1 MKQRTSHTSMN
12 AQILALLEDP
22 KNMQQ
27 VSDCLEQS
35 GHSVL
40 RAERFEQAIEILE
53 RHHVDLIVSDVHLQN
68 GGDIFDF
75 LVRVHS
81 NPLLREIP
89 FVCFSF
95 QPSELADYLAEG
107 VQTAARMLGA
117 ASYISMKIFDAAAFS
132 QKIETLLTQ
141 NSTPMCL
148 LAPHPENHLTM

>member
-1 MKQRTSHTSMN
+1 MRLRPSHTSMN
-12 AQILALLEDP
+12 AQILALLEDS

-27 VSDCLEQS
+27 VSECLEQS

-40 RAERFEQAIEILE
+40 RADRFEQAMEILE

-75 LVRVHS
+75 LVRLHS
-81 NPLLREIP
+81 NPPLREIP

-117 ASYISMKIFDAAAFS
+117 ASYISMKIFDGAAFCH
-132 QKIETLLTQ
+132 KIDAVLAK
-141 NSTPMCL
+141 NGAPMCL
-148 LAPHPENHLTM
+148 VAPRPENHLTI